1 LSSWEYT
8 FQVIDGNRNIRKL
21 QTSEELIIFG
31 HIEFMKSGW
40 RMKMKAELECL
51 PCLVRQAREVA
62 IMSTDD
68 LQLQMKIMR
77 SCFAYMSKTDL
88 DRSPPEIA
96 RGIGEIVRFMTGIED
111 PYREV
116 KSLHTAAALDMLPEM
131 EKIVTESDDPFVA
144 GLRLAIAGNIIDL
157 GAKEKVSNEDIC
169 GILNEAMQQPLRGA
183 DPRQLEAEIDKA
195 DSVLYLADNA
205 GETVFDRVFL
215 EQFTSEKVTVAVR
228 GAPAINDA
236 ILADAREAGLHR
248 IVSLIDNGSGAP
260 ATVLSDCSG
269 EFRSIFEKADVII
282 AKGQGNYESLSSS
295 DANIYFL
302 FRVKCNLVAEH
313 SGFPIGSLVL
323 LKKSNGKIDDW
334 R

>member
-1 LSSWEYT
+1 
-8 FQVIDGNRNIRKL
+8 
-21 QTSEELIIFG
+21 
-31 HIEFMKSGW
+31 
-40 RMKMKAELECL
+40 MKAELECL

-62 IMSTDD
+62 MISTDD
-68 LQLQMKIMR
+68 YSLQKKIMR
-77 SCFAYMSKTDL
+77 SCLKYMSETDL

-96 RGIGEIVRFMTGIED
+96 QGIGRIVKSMTGIED

-116 KSLHTAAALDMLPEM
+116 KSLHTAAALEMLPEM
-131 EKIVTESDDPFVA
+131 EKIIAESGDPFEA

-157 GAKEKVSNEDIC
+157 GAKEQISDEDISS
-169 GILNEAMQQPLRGA
+169 ILSEAMQRPLCGA
-183 DPRQLEAEIDKA
+183 DPLQLKAEIYEA

-205 GETVFDRVFL
+205 GETVFDRIFL

-236 ILADAREAGLHR
+236 TLDDAREACIHR
-248 IVSLIDNGSGAP
+248 VARLIDNGSGAP

-269 EFRSIFEKADVII
+269 EFRQIFKNADVII

-295 DANIYFL
+295 DANIFFL

-323 LKKSNGKIDDW
+323 LKAMDGQD
-334 R
+334 

>member
-1 LSSWEYT
+1 M
-8 FQVIDGNRNIRKL
+8 K
-21 QTSEELIIFG
+21 LIIFR
-31 HIEFMKSGW
+31 HAIFTKSGW
-40 RMKMKAELECL
+40 RFNMKAELECL

-62 IMSTDD
+62 MMSTDD
-68 LQLQMKIMR
+68 SQLLLTIMR
-77 SCFAYMSKTDL
+77 SCFAYMSETDL

-96 RGIGEIVRFMTGIED
+96 QGIGRIVKSMTGIED

-131 EKIVTESDDPFVA
+131 EIIVAESGDPFEA

-157 GAKEKVSNEDIC
+157 GAREKISDEDIC
-169 GILNEAMQQPLRGA
+169 SILTEAMEQPLCGA
-183 DPRQLEAEIDKA
+183 DPRQLKAEIDMA

-205 GETVFDRVFL
+205 GETVFDRIFL
-215 EQFTSEKVTVAVR
+215 EQFASEKVTVAVR

-236 ILADAREAGLHR
+236 TLDDAREAGLHR
-248 IVSLIDNGSGAP
+248 VARLIDNGSGAP
-260 ATVLSDCSG
+260 ATVMRDCSG
-269 EFRSIFEKADVII
+269 DFRRIFKKADVII
-282 AKGQGNYESLSSS
+282 AKGQGNYESLSST

-323 LKKSNGKIDDW
+323 LRTMDG
-334 R
+334 

>member
-1 LSSWEYT
+1 
-8 FQVIDGNRNIRKL
+8 
-21 QTSEELIIFG
+21 
-31 HIEFMKSGW
+31 
-40 RMKMKAELECL
+40 MKAELECL

-68 LQLQMKIMR
+68 LQLQKKIMR
-77 SCFAYMSKTDL
+77 SCFAYMSETDL

-96 RGIGEIVRFMTGIED
+96 QGIGRIVKSMTGMED
-111 PYREV
+111 PYGEV
-116 KSLHTAAALDMLPEM
+116 KSLHTAAALGMLREM
-131 EKIVTESDDPFVA
+131 EKIVAESDDPFGA

-157 GAKEKVSNEDIC
+157 GAKEKVSDKDID
-169 GILNEAMQQPLRGA
+169 GILSEAMQQPLCGA
-183 DPRQLEAEIDKA
+183 DPQQLKEQIDKA

-215 EQFTSEKVTVAVR
+215 QQFTSEKVTLAVR

-236 ILADAREAGLHR
+236 TLDDAMEAGLHR
-248 IVSLIDNGSGAP
+248 VVRLIDNGSGAP
-260 ATVLSDCSG
+260 ATVLSDCSL
-269 EFRSIFEKADVII
+269 EFRRIFEKAEVII

-295 DANIYFL
+295 DANIFFL

-323 LKKSNGKIDDW
+323 LRHLMGRIDGY